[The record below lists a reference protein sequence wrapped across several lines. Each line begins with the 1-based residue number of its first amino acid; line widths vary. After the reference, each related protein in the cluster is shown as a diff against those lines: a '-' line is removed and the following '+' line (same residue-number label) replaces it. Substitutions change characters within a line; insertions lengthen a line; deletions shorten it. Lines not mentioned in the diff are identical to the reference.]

1 MHFLLNDTVL
11 DLDLQGLVSIEVVAH
26 LRTLPTLKVVRMI
39 TDEFARTPNLVA
51 AQPNMA
57 RKAAAMLVIKQPEIN
72 AALFAPG
79 PDNKGGISFGS
90 RFASLDPGILLE
102 LKGYQDQGRLTPG
115 IVNAYVWT
123 PAMEAATAV
132 AAE

>member
-11 DLDLQGLVSIEVVAH
+11 ELDLSSLVSDEVVAH

-39 TDEFARTPNLVA
+39 TDEFARN
-51 AQPNMA
+51 PNMA
-57 RKAAAMLVIKQPEIN
+57 ATLPHMAQKAAAMLVIKQPEIN

-79 PDNKGGISFGS
+79 PDGQGGVSYGS
-90 RFASLDPGILLE
+90 RFAALDPGILLE

-123 PAMEAATAV
+123 PASEAVTAV

>member
-11 DLDLQGLVSIEVVAH
+11 DLDLKDLVSMEVVAH
-26 LRTLPTLKVVRMI
+26 LRTLPTLKIVRMI
-39 TDEFARTPNLVA
+39 TDEFARTPNLA
-51 AQPNMA
+51 ATQPHMA

-79 PDNKGGISFGS
+79 PDNKGGISYGS
-90 RFASLDPGILLE
+90 RFASLDPGLLLE
-102 LKGYQDQGRLTPG
+102 LKGYQDRDQLTPG
-115 IVNAYVWT
+115 LVNAYVWM
-123 PAMEAATAV
+123 PANEAAAV